1 MTGSPQWIF
10 RPVDGDGEN
19 RQDPSQDAFDS
30 MEIDDFVRES
40 LQNSND
46 AIEDYRKLTN
56 TEREGTVV
64 YRISRKKAKYEDTGK
79 PALFLNSVGWET
91 VKRHIDSQPD
101 NTVGERTKDF
111 VDNLGEE
118 IRVVEVEDRN
128 AIGLTGSE
136 KSDPEEESRFA
147 DLVRNIRWNT
157 KVGEDS
163 GGSHGMGKAVYWAF
177 SGLSTVF
184 FNSIPAEEEWDR
196 PSPRFIGRS
205 KISTHKLEGT
215 KHKDSG
221 YFGQVTGEDEN
232 RSSDSICGEKA
243 QKIAEELGISRPKA
257 PGTTIMIPGFQ
268 SPSSTQDIDDSE
280 LEREIRKSVATN
292 FWPAIVRQELKVNVE
307 YENEETVN
315 PESYEEL
322 APFIKCF
329 KAYSEGNCCRE
340 LENRG
345 DIVKVTFDVP
355 LPDYKESK
363 EPEDIPRFE
372 LPETAEVTLVVR
384 LAKESD
390 LEELQNRIAKFRGP
404 GMVIDPDYDKM
415 TGVNGARPFHALLVA
430 GTSREDGDVSRADKE
445 LEKVLKKSEP
455 ISHDE
460 WSKKSE
466 DLKNTYEHNK
476 RNRTNYSQT
485 LDAIKNRTNDTLG
498 ELVVEEV
505 EGGEPLPYEL
515 RKRLKVSGG
524 TGPTERGP
532 KPLHLSGGSGNF
544 KENRW
549 HAHAEVGL
557 NDEAVDGEP
566 AWKAEIEL
574 FRKGE
579 DGKKY
584 EKIHVGQKPSAS
596 DSDVKTYIQQGKAVF
611 EFPSGVTETNIEL
624 VSEVLDEEPPKVGL
638 GAEAESIEVSEQ

>member
-1 MTGSPQWIF
+1 MTVSPQWIF

-56 TEREGTVV
+56 TEQEGTVV
-64 YRISRKKAKYEDTGK
+64 YRISRKKARYKDTGK
-79 PALFLNSVGWET
+79 PAPFLKHIGWET
-91 VKRHIDSQPD
+91 LKRHIDSQPD

-111 VDNLGEE
+111 VKNLGEE

-128 AIGLTGSE
+128 AIGLTGPE

-196 PSPRFIGRS
+196 DSPRFIGRS
-205 KISTHKLEGT
+205 KISTHKLEGE

-232 RSSDSICGEKA
+232 RSSESICGEGA
-243 QKIAEELGISRPKA
+243 QDAAEKLEIERPED

-268 SPSSTQDIDDSE
+268 SPSSTEDIDDDE
-280 LEREIRKSVATN
+280 LEREIRKSVAKN
-292 FWPAIVRQELKVNVE
+292 FWPAIVREDLNVNVE
-307 YENEETVN
+307 YEDEKTVN
-315 PESYEEL
+315 PKSYEEL
-322 APFIKCF
+322 TPFIKSF
-329 KAYSEGNCCRE
+329 EAYREGNCCEE

-345 DIVKVTFDVP
+345 DIVKETFDVP
-355 LPDYKESK
+355 LPDYKEGK
-363 EPEDIPRFE
+363 EPEDIPSSE

-384 LAKESD
+384 LAKENDS
-390 LEELQNRIAKFRGP
+390 EELQNRIAKFRGP
-404 GMVIDPDYDKM
+404 GMVIDPDYDRM
-415 TGVNGARPFHALLVA
+415 TGVNGARPFHALLIA
-430 GTSREDGDVSRADKE
+430 GTSREDEEVSRADKE

-476 RNRTNYSQT
+476 RNRTNYSET
-485 LDAIKNRTNDTLG
+485 LDAIKNRTNDILR

-532 KPLHLSGGSGNF
+532 KPLHLSGGSGKF
-544 KENRW
+544 KESRW
-549 HAHAEVGL
+549 HAHAEIGL
-557 NDEAVDGEP
+557 NDEAVEGEP

-584 EKIHVGQKPSAS
+584 EKIDVGEEPSANN
-596 DSDVKTYIQQGKAVF
+596 SDVKTYTEEGKAVF
-611 EFPSGVTETNIEL
+611 EFPSGVTEADVDL
-624 VSEVLDEEPPKVGL
+624 RSEELDEEPPKVGL
-638 GAEAESIEVSEQ
+638 SAEAESTEVSK